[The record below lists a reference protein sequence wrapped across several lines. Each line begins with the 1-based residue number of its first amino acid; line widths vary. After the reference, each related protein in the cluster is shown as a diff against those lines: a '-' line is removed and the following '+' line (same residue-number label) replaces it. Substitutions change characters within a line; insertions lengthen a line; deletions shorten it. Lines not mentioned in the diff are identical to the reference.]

1 MDPRILKQAEVLI
14 NYSLALRKNETLMI
28 NADITSLPLA
38 KACYKYALEAGAHP
52 KLRIGWGEITE
63 LLLKNGNDEQLK
75 FTHEF
80 DIKAVQ
86 TFDAF
91 LTLIGHENT
100 RSLANVDPNRMQIF
114 NRGRQEL
121 QKLYSE
127 RLASGK
133 LRWCGTMFPT
143 QASAQEANMSL
154 SEFENFVYSAC
165 KLDEEDPVSAWK
177 IVEKEQQK
185 ICDFLNQKTELRILA
200 EDTDI
205 SMKIADRKWINCSGK
220 VNFPDGEVF
229 TGPLEFSVEGYIRFS
244 YPAIFQ
250 NREIEDVRIWFQNG
264 KAIRATAAKS
274 EEFLNRILD
283 TDKGSRYV
291 GEVAIG
297 TNYGIKQFVKHMLFD
312 EKIGG
317 TVHMALGRSIP
328 ESGGINQSVIHWDM
342 LCNMKNGGQIFA
354 DNELIYENGKFLI

>member
-1 MDPRILKQAEVLI
+1 MDPRILKHAEVLI
-14 NYSLALRKNETLMI
+14 NYSLALQKNETLMI
-28 NADITSLPLA
+28 NADVSSLPLA
-38 KACYKYALEAGAHP
+38 KACYKFALKAGAHP
-52 KLRIGWGEITE
+52 KLRIGWGDITE
-63 LLLKNGNDEQLK
+63 ILLKEANDNQLQ
-75 FTHEF
+75 FTHDF

-91 LTLIGHENT
+91 LTLMGNENT
-100 RSLANVDPNRMQIF
+100 RSLSNIDPSRMQLF
-114 NRGRQEL
+114 SRGRQKL

-143 QASAQEANMSL
+143 QANAQEANMSL
-154 SEFENFVYSAC
+154 SEFEDFVYSAC
-165 KLDEEDPVSAWK
+165 KLDKEDPVERWK
-177 IVEKEQQK
+177 MVETKQQK
-185 ICDFLNQKTELRILA
+185 ICDFLNQKNELRIVA

-205 SMKIADRKWINCSGK
+205 SMKIAARNWVNCCGK

-229 TGPLEFSVEGYIRFS
+229 TGPLEFSVEGHIRFS

-250 NREIEDVRIWFQNG
+250 NREVEDVRIWFEKG
-264 KAIRATAAKS
+264 KAIRATATKG
-274 EEFLNRILD
+274 EEFLNKVLD
-283 TDKGSRYV
+283 TDDGARFV

-297 TNYGIKQFVKHMLFD
+297 TNYGIKNFVKHMLFD

-328 ESGGINQSVIHWDM
+328 ESKGINKSVIHWDM
-342 LCNMKNGGQIFA
+342 LCNLKNGGQIFA
-354 DNELIYENGKFLI
+354 DDELFYENGKFLL